1 MRILRSVCMGI
12 AVVAV
17 CAGPLSSGAA
27 RAATASSAIVVEQLT
42 ATVSGTGEL
51 LLAGRV
57 AHAGPESAEGARVTV
72 AVTFLR
78 ASGRE
83 TKQRVRISQPIPP
96 GESVPFVVETTVL
109 SDVVVQFA
117 VVAAG
122 RSGNAVLPEARVGGT
137 LLPSAYAEFAKGQ
150 ISVDVQLGAPSN
162 TARGSYV
169 QAFFSISD
177 TRGIPPTWVRDVR
190 VLVPIQYQ
198 STSIGLISAAS
209 MEVHLAP
216 GQAATVLVPAY
227 APSGVLMGPPEVSD
241 VVLSQ

>member
-1 MRILRSVCMGI
+1 MRMLRSVCVVI

-17 CAGPLSSGAA
+17 CFGPLSSGAA
-27 RAATASSAIVVEQLT
+27 GAATASALVVEQLA
-42 ATVSGTGEL
+42 ATVSNTGQL

-57 AHAGPESAEGARVTV
+57 AHIGLASAEGARTTV

-83 TKQRVRISQPIPP
+83 TEQRVRISQPIPP

-109 SDVVVQFA
+109 SDVVVEFA

-122 RSGNAVLPEARVGGT
+122 RSGNVVLPETRTSGT
-137 LLPSAYAEFAKGQ
+137 ILPSAYAEFARGQ

-162 TARGSYV
+162 TARGTFV
-169 QAFFSISD
+169 QTFFSISD
-177 TRGIPPTWVRDVR
+177 TRGIPPTWVHDVR
-190 VLVPIQYQ
+190 VLVPVQYQ
-198 STSIGLISAAS
+198 STGVGLISGAS

-216 GQAATVLVPAY
+216 GQGVMVLVPAY
-227 APSGVLMGPPEVSD
+227 APSGVLMGPPQISD
-241 VVLSQ
+241 VLLSQ